1 MSAIEPNHPTSSTAE
16 QSTRRRWRR
25 RQIMTTYTS
34 YAGAWILTS
43 VRVHATVGPEVRRVL
58 FVAFGLAAIAFIAS
72 LVWLVGPSVRYG
84 LSTRSYRQPGSG
96 ELKRLRDQGVSA
108 KEAQAMFSRPA
119 DERQRAIGEHARA
132 VSYQIIA
139 PVITAVALYLIFAP
153 QLLGHPWLPST
164 KTEQVGLLVGFA
176 LLFSTLPAAVVA
188 WSAPDLVPDE

>member
-1 MSAIEPNHPTSSTAE
+1 M
-16 QSTRRRWRR
+16 
-25 RQIMTTYTS
+25 
-34 YAGAWILTS
+34 
-43 VRVHATVGPEVRRVL
+43 
-58 FVAFGLAAIAFIAS
+58 
-72 LVWLVGPSVRYG
+72 
-84 LSTRSYRQPGSG
+84 
-96 ELKRLRDQGVSA
+96 KRLRDQGVSA

-139 PVITAVALYLIFAP
+139 PVITAVVLYLIFAP

-188 WSAPDLVPDE
+188 WSAPDPVPDE